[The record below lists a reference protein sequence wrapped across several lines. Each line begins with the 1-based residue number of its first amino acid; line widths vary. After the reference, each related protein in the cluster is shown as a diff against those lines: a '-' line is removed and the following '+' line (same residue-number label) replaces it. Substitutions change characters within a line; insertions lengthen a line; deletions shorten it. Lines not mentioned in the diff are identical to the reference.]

1 MTRGSGT
8 RLLPVAPDFQTR
20 AAPPDVRIAIR
31 RAVQVALAWLV
42 LAATPALAW
51 DETKRGLRLSVLDD
65 ITVGAGSV
73 LVSARYG
80 GGWGL
85 KAGAWV
91 RDIHVVPGA
100 PNVLLGANYV
110 WTYSK
115 LRFGA
120 GVVWIDQENSNNG
133 TRWNFDFTIS
143 YDLSDRVFCEYQH
156 NSHGST
162 LGIKKE
168 VSNQG
173 WNLLGIGFVF

>member
-1 MTRGSGT
+1 
-8 RLLPVAPDFQTR
+8 LLPVAQAPT
-20 AAPPDVRIAIR
+20 AAPLVRVAIR
-31 RAVQVALAWLV
+31 RAVQVALAWFMLAAAPV
-42 LAATPALAW
+42 LAW
-51 DETKRGLRLSVLDD
+51 GETKPGLRLSVLNDV
-65 ITVGAGSV
+65 TVGAGSV

-91 RDIHVVPGA
+91 RDVHVMPNA

-120 GVVWIDQENSNNG
+120 GVVWIDQENANNG

-156 NSHGST
+156 NSHGAMV
-162 LGIKKE
+162 GIQKDA
-168 VSNQG
+168 SNEG
-173 WNLLGIGFVF
+173 WNMLGIGFIF

>member
-1 MTRGSGT
+1 M
-8 RLLPVAPDFQTR
+8 
-20 AAPPDVRIAIR
+20 
-31 RAVQVALAWLV
+31 LATV
-42 LAATPALAW
+42 PALAW
-51 DETKRGLRLSVLDD
+51 DETKPGLRMSVLDD
-65 ITVGAGSV
+65 LTVGAGSV

-80 GGWGL
+80 GALGL

-110 WTYSK
+110 WTYSN
-115 LRFGA
+115 LRLGA

-143 YDLSDRVFCEYQH
+143 YDLSARVFCEYQH

-162 LGIKKE
+162 VGIKKDIANE
-168 VSNQG
+168 G
-173 WNLLGIGFVF
+173 WNLLGIGFIF